1 MVNSEVTPKEKCMSL
16 QQKNMTE
23 ESKHS
28 YSDIHISQYDEST
41 EEAGI
46 FYWLLYNWIYLNYCK
61 IYLPCLLNV
70 GFKDKCKILN
80 LYIKLYR
87 VSSPIVGYPD
97 PPLQ

>member
-1 MVNSEVTPKEKCMSL
+1 MSL

-46 FYWLLYNWIYLNYCK
+46 FYCCI
-61 IYLPCLLNV
+61 IE
-70 GFKDKCKILN
+70 
-80 LYIKLYR
+80 YI
-87 VSSPIVGYPD
+87 
-97 PPLQ
+97 